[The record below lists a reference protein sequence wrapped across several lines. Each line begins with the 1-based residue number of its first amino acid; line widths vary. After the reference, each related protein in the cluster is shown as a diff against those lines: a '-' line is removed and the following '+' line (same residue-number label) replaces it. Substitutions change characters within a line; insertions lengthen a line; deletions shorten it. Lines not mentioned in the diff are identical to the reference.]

1 MIELIES
8 EAVTL
13 MSMAVLFLALCLL
26 FRSLGD

>member
-8 EAVTL
+8 DAVTF

-26 FRSLGD
+26 FKCLGD